1 MTEADALEILRIS
14 VWATLL
20 AAAPAVFTAM
30 AVGLVISLVQALTQV
45 QESTLSFAPKIVAV
59 FVALAVAAPFIGG
72 QLNLLVVEI
81 FSHVQSGF

>member
-14 VWATLL
+14 VWAMLL
-20 AAAPAVFTAM
+20 ASAPAVFTAM

-59 FVALAVAAPFIGG
+59 FVPLAVAAPFIGG

>member
-14 VWATLL
+14 VWAMLL
-20 AAAPAVFTAM
+20 ASAPAVFTAM
-30 AVGLVISLVQALTQV
+30 AVGLVISLFQALTQV